1 MRRRSLSTAL
11 LTIALMLGGVAASG
25 QINYVSRYSSCEGA
39 DTVLVGRRAF
49 YSLISV
55 TGYDRDT
62 RQLMKN
68 LNVGKV
74 VYLNMLE
81 CPQEDCGHL
90 DADIKAAVSAGLYT
104 ALDSTSLD
112 EGRVS
117 MLFFVEND
125 HVKQMLLYT
134 PPPRTSLIQI
144 GCYAKL
150 SALSTKKLIGGGE
163 EAKKEDD

>member
-1 MRRRSLSTAL
+1 MKRSLSTVL

-25 QINYVSRYSSCEGA
+25 QINYVSRYSSCKGA

-55 TGYDRDT
+55 TGYDRHT
-62 RQLMKN
+62 RQLLKN

-74 VYLNMLE
+74 VYLDMLGCSE
-81 CPQEDCGHL
+81 EDCGLL
-90 DADIKAAVSAGLYT
+90 DTDIRTAVSEGIYT
-104 ALDSTSLD
+104 ALDPASLD

-125 HVKQMLLYT
+125 HIKQMLLYT
-134 PPPRTSLIQI
+134 PPPGTSLIQI

-150 SALSTKKLIGGGE
+150 SALSTKKSKV
-163 EAKKEDD
+163 EAEAVKEDD